1 MQRRALTSRSM
12 EHVSTENLIVVA
24 ITMAIAA
31 GIPALLPRLPLPG
44 VVLEVVLGVIIGPQ
58 VLGLVHPQVTLN
70 FLANFGL
77 GMLFLM
83 AGFEMDP
90 AVLSGRPI
98 RNALAGWALTAV
110 IAFGAAVLLTSAG
123 LASGWLLTGLALTTS
138 SIGALL
144 PVLRD
149 AGLLSP
155 PYGPMVLAAGAIGEA
170 APVIVLSL
178 VLAQGRAPVQALI
191 MLAFA
196 AGAIGAVIMAA
207 RASGGYL
214 ATVVART
221 MGTSGQLPMR
231 LAICILILVVV
242 LSDQLQ
248 IDMVL
253 GAFIAGAIVRA
264 ALARRHDE
272 AISARLDGLG
282 SAFLVPIFFV
292 TSGVRL
298 DVASLFSEPV
308 ALLMVPLYA
317 ALMLVARGLPA
328 LVLYR
333 ADLSLPQ
340 RIGLA
345 LHSGTQLSLVVAI
358 TSIAVHRGLM
368 PGAQGA
374 ALVGGGILTTI
385 LYPAIARRF
394 LQQGLVHTVV
404 PTAQP

>member
-1 MQRRALTSRSM
+1 M
-12 EHVSTENLIVVA
+12 EHVSTENLIAVA
-24 ITMAIAA
+24 ITIAIAA

-44 VVLEVVLGVIIGPQ
+44 VVLEIVLGVIIGPQ
-58 VLGLVHPQVTLN
+58 VLRLVHPGVTLN

-83 AGFEMDP
+83 AGFEMEP
-90 AVLSGRPI
+90 AVLRGRPI

-110 IAFGAAVLLTSAG
+110 IALGAAILLTRAG
-123 LASGWLLTGLALTTS
+123 LASGWLLTGLALTTTT
-138 SIGALL
+138 IGALL
-144 PVLRD
+144 PMLRD

-170 APVIVLSL
+170 FPVIALSL
-178 VLAQGRAPVQALI
+178 VLGQGRAPLQALI

-196 AGAIGAVIMAA
+196 AGAAGAVILAA

-214 ATVVART
+214 ATIVERT

-231 LAICILILVVV
+231 LAICALILMVV

-253 GAFIAGAIVRA
+253 GAFVAGAMIRA
-264 ALARRHDE
+264 ALDRRHDE

-298 DVASLFSEPV
+298 DVVSLFSDPI
-308 ALLMVPLYA
+308 APLMVPLYA

-328 LVLYR
+328 MLLYR
-333 ADLSLPQ
+333 HDLSLSQ

-358 TSIAVHRGLM
+358 TGIAVHRGLM
-368 PGAQGA
+368 PGVQGA
-374 ALVGGGILTTI
+374 ALVGGGILTTV

-394 LQQGLVHTVV
+394 LQPEPARADLLS
-404 PTAQP
+404 

>member
-1 MQRRALTSRSM
+1 
-12 EHVSTENLIVVA
+12 
-24 ITMAIAA
+24 
-31 GIPALLPRLPLPG
+31 
-44 VVLEVVLGVIIGPQ
+44 
-58 VLGLVHPQVTLN
+58 
-70 FLANFGL
+70 
-77 GMLFLM
+77 M

-98 RNALAGWALTAV
+98 RNALAGWVLTAM
-110 IAFGAAVLLTSAG
+110 IAFGAAVLLARAG

-149 AGLLSP
+149 SGLLSP
-155 PYGPMVLAAGAIGEA
+155 PYGPMVLAAGALGEA

-178 VLAQGRAPVQALI
+178 VLAQGRAPLQAMI

-196 AGAIGAVIMAA
+196 AGATGAVILAA

-214 ATVVART
+214 ATIVART
-221 MGTSGQLPMR
+221 MGTSGQL
-231 LAICILILVVV
+231 
-242 LSDQLQ
+242 
-248 IDMVL
+248 
-253 GAFIAGAIVRA
+253 RA
-264 ALARRHDE
+264 ALERRHDE

-282 SAFLVPIFFV
+282 SAFLVPIFFI
-292 TSGVRL
+292 TAGVRL
-298 DVASLFSEPV
+298 DVASLFSDPI
-308 ALLMVPLYA
+308 ALMMVPLYA

-328 LVLYR
+328 LLLYR
-333 ADLSLPQ
+333 ADLSLAQ

-368 PGAQGA
+368 PGVQGA
-374 ALVGGGILTTI
+374 ELVGGGILTTV

-394 LQQGLVHTVV
+394 LLREALPVC
-404 PTAQP
+404 P

>member
-1 MQRRALTSRSM
+1 M
-12 EHVSTENLIVVA
+12 
-24 ITMAIAA
+24 
-31 GIPALLPRLPLPG
+31 
-44 VVLEVVLGVIIGPQ
+44 
-58 VLGLVHPQVTLN
+58 
-70 FLANFGL
+70 
-77 GMLFLM
+77 
-83 AGFEMDP
+83 
-90 AVLSGRPI
+90 
-98 RNALAGWALTAV
+98 
-110 IAFGAAVLLTSAG
+110 LLTTAR
-123 LASGWLLTGLALTTS
+123 LASGWLLTGLALTTTT
-138 SIGALL
+138 IGALL

-149 AGLLSP
+149 SGLLAA

-170 APVIVLSL
+170 APVVALSL
-178 VLAQGRAPVQALI
+178 VLAQGRAPLQALI

-196 AGAIGAVIMAA
+196 AGAAGVVILAA

-214 ATVVART
+214 ATIVART

-231 LAICILILVVV
+231 LAICLLILVVV

-253 GAFIAGAIVRA
+253 GAFVAGAMVRA
-264 ALARRHDE
+264 ALDRRHDE
-272 AISARLDGLG
+272 AISARLDGVG

-292 TSGVRL
+292 TAGVRL
-298 DVASLFSEPV
+298 DVASLFSDPT
-308 ALLMVPLYA
+308 ALIMVPLYA

-328 LVLYR
+328 LLFYR
-333 ADLSLPQ
+333 VDLSLSQ

-358 TSIAVHRGLM
+358 TGIAVHRGLM

-394 LQQGLVHTVV
+394 LQREPVPGRRTV
-404 PTAQP
+404 